1 MPKATKA
8 RRVTKSEWL
17 EAGLRALASGGI
29 LNVRIDRLARELGV
43 ARSGFYWHFRNRQ
56 DLFAQMLGHWAHEL
70 TEVITENQEIRAL
83 PPKERLLAITDLV
96 QTYDLSRYDSAIR
109 QWAKEDSVADE
120 VARKT
125 FKLRNEFIRQAFI
138 ELGFTG
144 DDLQMR
150 THVFLIYTGS
160 EADAI
165 PEPSKAKRR
174 RMAALRIDLLTQ
186 PGDDAR

>member
-56 DLFAQMLGHWAHEL
+56 DLYLQMLDHWVHEL
-70 TEVITENQEIRAL
+70 TEVITENQEILAL
-83 PPKERLLAITDLV
+83 PPKERLLAITDFV
-96 QTYDLSRYDSAIR
+96 QTYDLGKYDSAIR
-109 QWAKEDSVADE
+109 QWAREDPVADE
-120 VARKT
+120 VARKGY
-125 FKLRNEFIRQAFI
+125 KLRIEFVKQAFR
-138 ELGFTG
+138 ELGFVG
-144 DDLQMR
+144 DDLEMR
-150 THVFLIYTGS
+150 THLFVIYIGS
-160 EADAI
+160 ESTAM
-165 PEPSKAKRR
+165 PELSKAKRR
-174 RMAALRIDLLTQ
+174 RMAALRIDMLTQ

>member
-1 MPKATKA
+1 MPKATKT

-56 DLFAQMLGHWAHEL
+56 DLFNQMLHHWVHEF
-70 TEVITENQEIRAL
+70 TEVVAENEEIQAL
-83 PPKERLLAITDLV
+83 PPKERLAAIVDMVQDFDLA
-96 QTYDLSRYDSAIR
+96 RYDFAIR
-109 QWAKEDSVADE
+109 QWAIVDPETDE

-125 FKLRNEFIRQAFI
+125 FKLRVEFIKQAFR

-150 THVFLIYTGS
+150 THLFLIYTGS

-165 PEPSKAKRR
+165 PELSKARRR
-174 RMAALRIDLLTQ
+174 RMAALRIDLLTR
-186 PGDDAR
+186 PGDDGG